1 MKTPMNACLLALTMA
16 LSACAIQPA
25 AEQTTS
31 TGQVPPARVYIKSM
45 LSPSSGTAE
54 VQFSRGS
61 SFLFGNAPLELA
73 INDVVLAQIQKGER
87 LSIWLKPGTS
97 YDFSI
102 RPVHSLNSST
112 YPQTRKISVYLKNPG
127 TYKVVIG
134 GDKEGATLQLEK

>member
-1 MKTPMNACLLALTMA
+1 MKTTMTACLLVLTMA

-25 AEQTTS
+25 GERTTP
-31 TGQVPPARVYIKSM
+31 TGQVPQARVYIKSM

-61 SFLFGNAPLELA
+61 SFLYGNAPLELA
-73 INDVVLAQIQKGER
+73 INDVVLAQIESGEH

-102 RPVHSLNSST
+102 KPVHSLNSST
-112 YPQTRKISVYLKNPG
+112 YPQTRKISVDLKNPG
-127 TYKVVIG
+127 VYKVVIG
-134 GDKEGATLQLEK
+134 GNRQGATLEQEK

>member
-1 MKTPMNACLLALTMA
+1 MKTPMNACLLALTLA
-16 LSACAIQPA
+16 LGACTIQPA

-31 TGQVPPARVYIKSM
+31 TGQVPPTRVYIKSM

-61 SFLFGNAPLELA
+61 SFLYGNAPLELA
-73 INDVVLAQIQKGER
+73 INDVVLAQIHKGES

-102 RPVHSLNSST
+102 KPVHSLNSST
-112 YPQTRKISVYLKNPG
+112 YPKTRKISVDLKNPG
-127 TYKVVIG
+127 TYKMVIG
-134 GDKEGATLQLEK
+134 GDNEGATLQLEK

>member
-1 MKTPMNACLLALTMA
+1 MKTPMTACLLALTMA
-16 LSACAIQPA
+16 LSACTIQPA
-25 AEQTTS
+25 VEQTTS

-45 LSPSSGTAE
+45 LSPLSGTAE

-61 SFLFGNAPLELA
+61 SFLYGNAPLELA
-73 INDVVLAQIQKGER
+73 INDVVLAQIEKGER

-102 RPVHSLNSST
+102 KPVHSLNSST
-112 YPQTRKISVYLKNPG
+112 YPQTKKISVDLKNPG